1 MGDEQRDEREW
12 RIAKIVETNE
22 EATLV
27 AGFLN
32 SNDIPA
38 EVESLHVEELP
49 VNLGGLGEVRVRVPA
64 DRLDEARALL
74 DASEVPGTDD
84 AVEAAAAAA
93 TETAAT
99 ETAAEAGDV
108 EDRQGALGP
117 AGRGDPAA

>member
-84 AVEAAAAAA
+84 AVESAA
-93 TETAAT
+93 AAT